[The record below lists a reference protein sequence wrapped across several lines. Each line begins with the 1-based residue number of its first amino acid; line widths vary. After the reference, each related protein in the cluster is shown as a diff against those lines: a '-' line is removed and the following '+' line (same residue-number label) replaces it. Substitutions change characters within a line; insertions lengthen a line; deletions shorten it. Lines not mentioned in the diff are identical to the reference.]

1 MCDMNKVSPNEICLS
16 CPHNSIGVLHTFG
29 EEGGITTVPGC
40 PNILGP
46 LGIIFVGKR
55 VVYDF

>member
-1 MCDMNKVSPNEICLS
+1 MNKVSPNEICPS
-16 CPHNSIGVLHTFG
+16 YPHNSIGVLHTFG